1 MPLYTP
7 LFSGTSRGHW
17 VYKMSQ
23 GFYMKSAASSTIHT
37 VFIYWHWT
45 EFSCQTP
52 VLLTAKWSTEKLNCK
67 KFLNSL
73 QLYPYLTKETFGL
86 ISFQCQSIYCQTQM
100 DRAVQNDTQIQAR
113 PTSSR
118 RLRLLPALM
127 TLHLTPCEKAQ
138 VIAFSFPSSSFKR
151 IKDQL
156 ADNRV
161 TCNFLFMRVWPQVRV
176 KNSFVRMDRC
186 SLTYWQ
192 FTAHSKWEF
201 SSIQRISVLTLN
213 TRISPNMERDVIPE
227 EFSNNLFFEYL
238 K

>member
-1 MPLYTP
+1 M
-7 LFSGTSRGHW
+7 
-17 VYKMSQ
+17 
-23 GFYMKSAASSTIHT
+23 
-37 VFIYWHWT
+37 
-45 EFSCQTP
+45 
-52 VLLTAKWSTEKLNCK
+52 
-67 KFLNSL
+67 
-73 QLYPYLTKETFGL
+73 FGL
-86 ISFQCQSIYCQTQM
+86 ISFQCQYIYCHTQM

-118 RLRLLPALM
+118 RLRLLAALM
-127 TLHLTPCEKAQ
+127 TLHTTPCEKAQ
-138 VIAFSFPSSSFKR
+138 VIAFSFPFLLLPSKGLR
-151 IKDQL
+151 ISWQTTEL
-156 ADNRV
+156 HV
-161 TCNFLFMRVWPQVRV
+161 TCNFLFMHVWHQVRV

-227 EFSNNLFFEYL
+227 EFRNNLFFEYL